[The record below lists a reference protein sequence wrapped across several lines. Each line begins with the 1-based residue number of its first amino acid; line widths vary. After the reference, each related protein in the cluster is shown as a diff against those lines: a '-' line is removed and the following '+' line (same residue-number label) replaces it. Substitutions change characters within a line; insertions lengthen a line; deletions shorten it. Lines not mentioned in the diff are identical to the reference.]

1 MNDFKGTLIWI
12 SQTDT
17 VPQLKDIANF
27 NPSAE
32 NASFGTW
39 KIIDASGN
47 LAKGKDMRVTK
58 EKFVLCVPPE
68 SEE

>member
-1 MNDFKGTLIWI
+1 MNVFKGTLVRI

-17 VPQLKDIANF
+17 ALQLMAIANLD
-27 NPSAE
+27 PSAE

-47 LAKGKDMRVTK
+47 TGKGMDMR
-58 EKFVLCVPPE
+58 ENFALFVPPE